1 MTCPGCGGNNR
12 DNARF
17 CRHCGTGLGP
27 EAGRQEP
34 GAPGGG
40 AAEGAGADTG
50 PEAPADEAA
59 GTDAAAGP
67 EADAAQPE
75 PADEAGE
82 PADAVTRPDTGPAEA
97 VEDGAPAETAP
108 APEPEGEQPAGE
120 AAAPA
125 GAAAEPEGQASPGA
139 PGAAAGPPPPDE
151 PAPPDAVPPADA
163 EAPEPCLVPFAPGT
177 VLDGRYLVL
186 EVLEQQPAQVR
197 YAARDLGRCW
207 QCGFSANAP
216 DDAFCAQCGASLA
229 GGRALVTLL
238 QAGTPQ
244 AAAPQGETPAARFSE
259 GDAHFLVLVARA
271 PLSAPVAAPAGGLR
285 LAVGGATHPGQA
297 RPLNEDS
304 LLTLMLEGSSLRT
317 QPDAGLGL
325 PLRLGLY
332 AVADGMGGHEGGEVA
347 SKLAMHVFGSE
358 VVRAILLPA
367 LAGREVPAGEAAAL
381 LARAVE
387 AANDA
392 VYLAR
397 QKRENDMGTTLTA
410 ALVLDGRLLLAHVG
424 DCRALR
430 WNAAGLEQL
439 TADHSLVA
447 SLVAAGRAA
456 PDEVYTHPQRSVIL
470 RCVGDRPTV
479 EVDTAKLSL
488 AAGDRL
494 VLCSDG
500 LWEMLRNEGIADVL
514 MQEPDPQAAA
524 GLLVARANAAGG
536 DDNITVLVIQAEPD

>member
-1 MTCPGCGGNNR
+1 MTCPGCGGDNR
-12 DNARF
+12 EGARF
-17 CRHCGTGLGP
+17 CRHCGTELGP
-27 EAGRQEP
+27 KAGREEP
-34 GAPGGG
+34 GAPGSG
-40 AAEGAGADTG
+40 AAEGAGPGTG
-50 PEAPADEAA
+50 PEAPAEEAA
-59 GTDAAAGP
+59 GTEAEAGLEAGP
-67 EADAAQPE
+67 AQPE

-82 PADAVTRPDTGPAEA
+82 LPAGQEDTAPVEA
-97 VEDGAPAETAP
+97 VEDGAPAETAL
-108 APEPEGEQPAGE
+108 APEPEGEEVAGE
-120 AAAPA
+120 AGAPA
-125 GAAAEPEGQASPGA
+125 EAAAEPERPASPGA
-139 PGAAAGPPPPDE
+139 PGAAAETPSPDE
-151 PAPPDAVPPADA
+151 PAPPDAVPPV
-163 EAPEPCLVPFAPGT
+163 EAKEPFLVPFPPGV

-186 EVLEQQPAQVR
+186 EVVEEQPAQVR

-207 QCGFSANAP
+207 QCGFAANAP

-244 AAAPQGETPAARFSE
+244 AAAPEGETPAARFSE
-259 GDAHFLVLVARA
+259 CDAHFLVLLPRA
-271 PLSAPVAAPAGGLR
+271 PVRAPAPAPAGGLR

-317 QPDAGLGL
+317 QPDASLGL
-325 PLRLGLY
+325 PLLLGLF

-347 SKLAMHVFGSE
+347 SKLALHVFGSE
-358 VVRAILLPA
+358 VVRAIFLPA
-367 LAGREVPAGEAAAL
+367 AAGREVPAGEAAAL

-456 PDEVYTHPQRSVIL
+456 PDEVYTHPQRSAIL

-479 EVDTAKLSL
+479 EVDTAELSL

-500 LWEMLRNEGIADVL
+500 LWEMLRNEGVADVL